1 MIPHKGENVPN
12 GILDIFCHI
21 GRTLRNSAKYFEND
35 IQSGSITVEM
45 EGKVGCVFLFA

>member
-21 GRTLRNSAKYFEND
+21 GRTLQNSANYSKND
-35 IQSGSITVEM
+35 IRHHGVYIITLQKWLLAFM
-45 EGKVGCVFLFA
+45 F